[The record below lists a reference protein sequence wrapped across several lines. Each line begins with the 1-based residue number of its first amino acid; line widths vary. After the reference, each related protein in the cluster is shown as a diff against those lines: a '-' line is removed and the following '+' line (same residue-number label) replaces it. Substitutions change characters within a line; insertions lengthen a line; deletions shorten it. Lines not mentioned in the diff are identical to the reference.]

1 MKCIDQEE
9 LEISGNYD
17 TDQASNLMVVFEV
30 CDKEVRTCASD
41 EAIAK
46 WLEFKYM
53 YVLENEKLFV

>member
-1 MKCIDQEE
+1 MKCIDQDE

-17 TDQASNLMVVFEV
+17 TDKASNLMVVFEV
-30 CDKEVRTCASD
+30 CNKEVRTCASD